1 MKKLLLIGLLS
12 YIGSTG
18 AYYSYP
24 NVSAKVTHYVCDGL
38 SVETTS
44 EPGKLYLQVSH
55 YTYVLLLKRS
65 DRGALYQNDVLSF
78 VDHGDTATLNI
89 NKRVRHCDKQTL

>member
-1 MKKLLLIGLLS
+1 MLLS
-12 YIGSTG
+12 YNLSAL

-24 NVSAKVTHYVCDGL
+24 NVSDNVVHYSCNGL
-38 SVETTS
+38 SVQTTS

-65 DRGALYQNDVLSF
+65 YKGALYQNEVLSF
-78 VDHGDTATLNI
+78 IDHGDAATLNI
-89 NKRVRHCDKQTL
+89 HGRVRHCDKQLL

>member
-1 MKKLLLIGLLS
+1 MKKLLVIGLLS
-12 YIGSTG
+12 HSLSAL

-24 NVSAKVTHYVCDGL
+24 NVSENVVHYSCNGL
-38 SVETTS
+38 DVHTSS

-65 DRGALYQNDVLSF
+65 NKGALYQNDVLSF
-78 VDHGDTATLNI
+78 IDHGDAATLNI
-89 NKRVRHCDKQTL
+89 NERVRVCTKQTP